1 MLLARLFALPA
12 NLLVLD
18 EPTNDLDIDS
28 LELLEQTLQNYPG
41 TLILVSHDRRFLDN
55 VVTEVLAPEGDGLWR
70 EYIGGY
76 SDWLTYRPQPKEQP
90 KAIIQPKAIPKRTK
104 PEKIKLTFKENKE
117 LNELPERLMNLEQTR
132 DNLLEQMNEAGY
144 FSRYTPEEIKANAD
158 KLEKLQIEIDQ
169 GYQRWEVLET
179 KRMQSEQK

>member
-1 MLLARLFALPA
+1 M
-12 NLLVLD
+12 
-18 EPTNDLDIDS
+18 
-28 LELLEQTLQNYPG
+28 
-41 TLILVSHDRRFLDN
+41 
-55 VVTEVLAPEGDGLWR
+55 LAPESDGLWR

-169 GYQRWEVLET
+169 GYQRWEVRQVVVNHFLWQRQVPGLHVCVLHR
-179 KRMQSEQK
+179 KRYPDGYCRPD

>member
-1 MLLARLFALPA
+1 M
-12 NLLVLD
+12 VLD

-55 VVTEVLAPEGDGLWR
+55 VVTEVLAPESDGLWR